1 MLSGNKLF
9 TTCAALLQSPLQL
22 LDVVRQV
29 GQLPFQLTVLLK
41 QPTALGLLL
50 RLMTPC
56 GHESMKNVLPF
67 SASGIRNDNNN
78 EGP

>member
-1 MLSGNKLF
+1 MLSDKSY
-9 TTCAALLQSPLQL
+9 TTCGVVVCVGVVRDVAALPHSPLQL

-50 RLMTPC
+50 RLLTPC
-56 GHESMKNVLPF
+56 GHE
-67 SASGIRNDNNN
+67 
-78 EGP
+78 